1 MKAIKLAAALALLGA
16 PAIAQDTRE
25 AAGKALYDQHC
36 ATCHQFDGGG
46 VPMLQPELIG
56 KPRANGPVGGVIDVI
71 LFGSD
76 ALGPMDEDYANEM
89 PAFDYLTD
97 KEIALIATYVRTHF
111 ENTGGIVTSDDVKPR
126 RNDQ

>member
-1 MKAIKLAAALALLGA
+1 MKAINLAAALTLLA
-16 PAIAQDTRE
+16 VPATAEETRE

-71 LFGSD
+71 LFGSE

-89 PAFDYLTD
+89 PAFDFLSD

-111 ENTGGIVTSDDVKPR
+111 ENTGGIVTSDDVEPR
-126 RNDQ
+126 RNEQ